1 MVNAE
6 GRNTEFD
13 PRFDA
18 VHGVVEHLDEG
29 VHVVATPIYAVV
41 ESIAVGGEGGIV
53 GNGQTGHWIG
63 IKIVVDVQTIDI
75 VTAHNVGRHITD
87 VALVFDLPRVENDE
101 SVVGEKAI
109 GFEPIGVVG
118 RQFFGVFG
126 LGAEGID
133 PSMQL
138 HTATMALAHHPFEGI
153 PTGILSL
160 TAGKPTTP
168 GFVAAAIE
176 GVGFGTHLEHHGID
190 TGSLQ
195 HIELVGEVGLH
206 LLARHTE
213 ELAVDA
219 LDPSTAHFAL
229 RSFKRI
235 GGRRSKNDGQQEQKK
250 EQYLFH
256 YERGKA
262 RNT

>member
-1 MVNAE
+1 VVNAE
-6 GRNTEFD
+6 GRYTEFD

-29 VHVVATPIYAVV
+29 IHVVATPICAVV
-41 ESIAVGGEGGIV
+41 ESIAVGGEGGII
-53 GNGQTGHWIG
+53 GNGQTGYGIG
-63 IKIVVDVQTIDI
+63 VEIVVDVQTVDI

-87 VALVFDLPRVENDE
+87 VALVFDLTRVENDE

-138 HTATMALAHHPFEGI
+138 HTATMTLAHHPFEGI

-160 TAGKPTTP
+160 TAGEPTTP
-168 GFVAAAIE
+168 GFIATAIE
-176 GVGFGTHLEHHGID
+176 GIGFCTHLKHHGID
-190 TGSLQ
+190 ATGLQ
-195 HIELVGEVGLH
+195 NIELAGEIGLH
-206 LLARHTE
+206 LLATHAL
-213 ELAVDA
+213 ELSIDT
-219 LDPSTAHFAL
+219 LNPSTAHLAF
-229 RSFKRI
+229 RSFKWVLSMHHKLHDEEEEEEERF
-235 GGRRSKNDGQQEQKK
+235 
-250 EQYLFH
+250 FH
-256 YERGKA
+256 
-262 RNT
+262 